1 MSPSIRPALVTAL
14 TALGLL
20 LAPVNGLSES
30 VVVTG
35 SESRGASATLNF
47 RIVIP
52 PVMRVLKNSHPLQI
66 DPEADGSLS
75 AQQRLV
81 VMSNMKRGFCVTLR
95 LADPALDDWQ
105 LTTAPQSG
113 VQLSLRASSR
123 SRHGGCARRLRRC
136 DPAGRASPRQNSPPR
151 PASATPRNG
160 PAPGAPPRPAAA
172 RAPGCIPSIPPH
184 RCALQASPSCPAC
197 P

>member
-52 PVMRVLKNSHPLQI
+52 PVMRVLENSHPLQI

-113 VQLSLRASSR
+113 VQLSPVADGYRLCSNRPGRYTLLLQHQFGSSPASS
-123 SRHGGCARRLRRC
+123 
-136 DPAGRASPRQNSPPR
+136 N
-151 PASATPRNG
+151 
-160 PAPGAPPRPAAA
+160 
-172 RAPGCIPSIPPH
+172 
-184 RCALQASPSCPAC
+184 ALNWPVQTDLTAI
-197 P
+197 

>member
-35 SESRGASATLNF
+35 SESRGASATLNL

-52 PVMRVLKNSHPLQI
+52 PVMRVLENSHPQQI

-113 VQLSLRASSR
+113 VQLSPVADGYRLCSNRPGRYTLLLQHQFGSSPASS
-123 SRHGGCARRLRRC
+123 
-136 DPAGRASPRQNSPPR
+136 N
-151 PASATPRNG
+151 
-160 PAPGAPPRPAAA
+160 
-172 RAPGCIPSIPPH
+172 
-184 RCALQASPSCPAC
+184 ALNWPVQTDLTAI
-197 P
+197 